1 MESRRIVLLSQGYL
15 DGRLS
20 FEYKNPFSK
29 IREEYFLDLMEKDI
43 VCEALRIRAISD
55 IIHGAAISNADV
67 LKSGKDALREYT
79 GLLLP
84 YMLKTRKMESKNLT
98 PDTIKELKAILQET
112 KKAAG
117 K

>member
-29 IREEYFLDLMEKDI
+29 IREEYLLDLTEKTI
-43 VCEALRIRAISD
+43 VCEALRIRAMSD
-55 IIHGAAISNADV
+55 IIQGASLGNADV
-67 LKSGKDALREYT
+67 VKSGRDSLREYT

-84 YMLKTRKMESKNLT
+84 YMIKTRKMESKNLT